1 MAEDALKIRRSAKTR
16 FTRKKNEFFKAIAED
31 KGTEILRIKF
41 KELSEA
47 WSTVEGKHDIYLMY
61 LSEEEIA
68 TSEKWI
74 DELQEEYNGASAVYT
89 KYENEKQLIEQK
101 EKEELNRQHMM
112 KLREEEFQRIVQQ
125 TIIKKKS
132 AETIFEA
139 LVEHV
144 KNVIETRANDEN
156 AGMALRKTERDIEL
170 ALADCMSAH
179 TKLLEISNEVTVENE
194 IEWIRRIQI
203 RYNEIIEKNSNF
215 HSHNRKQKQRQTKL
229 CTSHGKS

>member
-1 MAEDALKIRRSAKTR
+1 MAIVATSSTFEIQKILAEDALKIRRSAKTR

-31 KGTEILRIKF
+31 KGTEIMRTKF
-41 KELSEA
+41 KELTEA
-47 WSTVEGKHDIYLMY
+47 WSTVEVIHDVYLMY

-74 DELQEEYNGASAVYT
+74 DELQEEYNRASAVYT
-89 KYENEKQLIEQK
+89 KYENGKQLIEQK
-101 EKEELNRQHMM
+101 ELKQELNRQHMM

-132 AETIFEA
+132 AEAIFEA

-156 AGMALRKTERDIEL
+156 AGMALRKTESDIEL
-170 ALADCMSAH
+170 ALADCRSAH
-179 TKLLEISNEVTVENE
+179 GKLLEMKSNGLEESKHVTM
-194 IEWIRRIQI
+194 
-203 RYNEIIEKNSNF
+203 
-215 HSHNRKQKQRQTKL
+215 RQLKKFKL
-229 CTSHGKS
+229 SPP

>member
-16 FTRKKNEFFKAIAED
+16 FTRKKNELFKAIAED
-31 KGTEILRIKF
+31 KGIDILRTKF
-41 KELSEA
+41 KELTEA

-89 KYENEKQLIEQK
+89 KYENEKQLIIQK
-101 EKEELNRQHMM
+101 EKEELNRQHII
-112 KLREEEFQRIVQQ
+112 KLREEEFQRIAQQ

-132 AETIFEA
+132 TEAIFDA

-144 KNVIETRANDEN
+144 KNVIET
-156 AGMALRKTERDIEL
+156 
-170 ALADCMSAH
+170 
-179 TKLLEISNEVTVENE
+179 
-194 IEWIRRIQI
+194 
-203 RYNEIIEKNSNF
+203 
-215 HSHNRKQKQRQTKL
+215 
-229 CTSHGKS
+229 

>member
-1 MAEDALKIRRSAKTR
+1 M
-16 FTRKKNEFFKAIAED
+16 
-31 KGTEILRIKF
+31 
-41 KELSEA
+41 
-47 WSTVEGKHDIYLMY
+47 
-61 LSEEEIA
+61 
-68 TSEKWI
+68 
-74 DELQEEYNGASAVYT
+74 
-89 KYENEKQLIEQK
+89 IEQK

-132 AETIFEA
+132 AQTIFET

-170 ALADCMSAH
+170 ALADCKSAH

>member
-1 MAEDALKIRRSAKTR
+1 
-16 FTRKKNEFFKAIAED
+16 
-31 KGTEILRIKF
+31 
-41 KELSEA
+41 
-47 WSTVEGKHDIYLMY
+47 MY
-61 LSEEEIA
+61 PAGEEIA

-74 DELQEEYNGASAVYT
+74 DELQEEYNGASAVYME
-89 KYENEKQLIEQK
+89 YENEKHFIEQ
-101 EKEELNRQHMM
+101 NRQHMM

-170 ALADCMSAH
+170 ALADCKSAH

-203 RYNEIIEKNSNF
+203 RYNEIIEKIQTFTAITENRNNARQNCVLRMEKAKMPSFNGTIREYPQF
-215 HSHNRKQKQRQTKL
+215 KQDFQKQVMPTLDKDSRNQRKQ
-229 CTSHGKS
+229 